1 MPGQFESILDK
12 LQAKLGKQTIR
23 KASSIA
29 RPKPRPDVIRM
40 QAINDFMKRNPR
52 AGGGLLNGSSE
63 EAAAAAFRKK
73 VDELMDDGYDF
84 GEAVR
89 EAMRQG
95 YDKGG
100 MVKLVEYVES
110 LPKGTTVTLKMVQ
123 DYVKKNKLKVNI
135 QNFFNR
141 KAPKIKG
148 KKFIS
153 DTRVKDLKLTD
164 TEKANIE
171 KYGKA
176 KYDKLKT
183 PTDKMRV
190 RRGEDVGSLAPEKT
204 QKVKFKKEYDK
215 AIKYYKKK
223 GVEPNID
230 SLRRNI
236 ARNKGKFK
244 ATGVKLRGEAGL
256 SSVLKNYEKADL
268 IKDLKKGK
276 NLGEIAIEYFDKNE
290 KQVLKTLEGKRDYTK
305 PLGRISGE
313 LGNIVKKDKE
323 AIKLYNKIVK
333 ANSFKKSKSVNK
345 YVKDLETLLPFAQE
359 QGLVPKVNTKGVK
372 IDTASKY
379 FQHAYKTKSEPI
391 SKLFGYFE
399 KVGIEHPGGVTR
411 AVIFND
417 PATLNEIVA
426 TMPDTNI
433 LSGSTYDKYA
443 TGQAQY
449 YKRTGDSKYIKSLN
463 KIINQK
469 AKEFGKPRTILD
481 VKKGKVVRRPTKFS
495 LMKPDMFTDA
505 KSYINEYIVA
515 GGSKRDSFN
524 KLDPTLQN
532 AIKQYEKGNTVKGNQ
547 KLKQALNKVLGVA
560 KPVVKVA
567 GKILKPVG
575 IATGLSAV
583 NTALQAGERNPFDLA
598 GAYIT
603 ADPEV
608 ATTGR
613 RIRQDPEFR
622 TKYMADILSKPLDEG
637 TYDAMDESFTSYF
650 DGGIV
655 SALKGVK

>member
-1 MPGQFESILDK
+1 MSEFISILER
-12 LQAKLGKQTIR
+12 IR
-23 KASSIA
+23 
-29 RPKPRPDVIRM
+29 P
-40 QAINDFMKRNPR
+40 
-52 AGGGLLNGSSE
+52 
-63 EAAAAAFRKK
+63 
-73 VDELMDDGYDF
+73 
-84 GEAVR
+84 
-89 EAMRQG
+89 G

-100 MVKLVEYVES
+100 MVKLVEYAKG
-110 LPKGTTVTLKMVQ
+110 LPKNTVFTRKMAQ
-123 DYVKKNKLKVNI
+123 DFLKKNKLEANVE
-135 QNFFNR
+135 NFFNR
-141 KAPKIKG
+141 KAPNIKG
-148 KKFIS
+148 LKVDTSFQYS
-153 DTRVKDLKLTD
+153 DTAKK
-164 TEKANIE
+164 NIE
-171 KYGKA
+171 KFGKS
-176 KYDKLKT
+176 KYDKLSVENKY
-183 PTDKMRV
+183 RV
-190 RRGEDVGSLAPEKT
+190 RRGEDVGKLAPEKT

-223 GVEPNID
+223 GVEPNMDTI
-230 SLRRNI
+230 RKNI
-236 ARNKGKFK
+236 AANKGKFK
-244 ATGVKLRGEAGL
+244 ATGVKVKGEAGL

-305 PLGRISGE
+305 PLARISTE
-313 LGNIVKKDKE
+313 LGQIVKADKK

-333 ANSFKKSKSVNK
+333 ANSFKKSKSASK
-345 YVKDLETLLPFAQE
+345 YVRDLETLLPFAQE

-443 TGQAQY
+443 TGQAQF

-495 LMKPDMFTDA
+495 LTNPNTFVDA
-505 KSYINEYIVA
+505 KSFINEYIVA
-515 GGSKRDSFN
+515 GGSGRKNFN
-524 KLDPTLQN
+524 KLDPTLQES
-532 AIKQYEKGNTVKGNQ
+532 IKQYEKGNKVKGNQ
-547 KLKQALNKVLGVA
+547 KLRQALSKILGVGKAVARPVVRAVAPIVPVVGPAITALGVA
-560 KPVVKVA
+560 DVAEAAQRGAKGPVESPIA
-567 GKILKPVG
+567 YYFGPDAAEGLMNLK
-575 IATGLSAV
+575 ARARR
-583 NTALQAGERNPFDLA
+583 GELPDLA
-598 GAYIT
+598 
-603 ADPEV
+603 
-608 ATTGR
+608 
-613 RIRQDPEFR
+613 
-622 TKYMADILSKPLDEG
+622 DE
-637 TYDAMDESFTSYF
+637 TDFTSF
-650 DGGIV
+650 RNGGIV
-655 SALKGVK
+655 AVKGVI

>member
-12 LQAKLGKQTIR
+12 LQTKLGKQTIKR
-23 KASSIA
+23 ASTIA
-29 RPKPRPDVIRM
+29 RPKPRPDVIQI
-40 QAINDFMKRNPR
+40 QAINDFMRRNPK
-52 AGGGLLNGSSE
+52 ADGGSVNGSE
-63 EAAAAAFRKK
+63 QAAFRAK
-73 VDELMDDGYDF
+73 VEELMDDGYDF

-135 QNFFNR
+135 PNFFNR
-141 KAPKIKG
+141 KAKNIKG

-164 TEKANIE
+164 TEKANIK

-176 KYDKLKT
+176 KYDKLKR
-183 PTDKMRV
+183 PDQKMRV
-190 RRGEDVGSLAPEKT
+190 RQGQDVGSLAPEKT
-204 QKVKFKKEYDK
+204 QKVKFKKEYNK

-223 GVEPNID
+223 GVKPNID

-244 ATGVKLRGEAGL
+244 ATGVKLKGEAGL

-276 NLGEIAIEYFDKNE
+276 NLGEIAVEYFDKNE
-290 KQVLKTLEGKRDYTK
+290 KQILKTLEGKRDYTK
-305 PLGRISGE
+305 PLGRISTE
-313 LGNIVKKDKE
+313 LGNIVKADKE

-333 ANSFKKSKSVNK
+333 ANSFKKTKSANK
-345 YVKDLETLLPFAQE
+345 YVKELETLLPFAQE

-433 LSGSTYDKYA
+433 ISGQTYDKYA
-443 TGQAQY
+443 TGQAQF

-495 LMKPDMFTDA
+495 LMKPDTFTDA

-515 GGSKRDSFN
+515 GGSKRDNFN

-547 KLKQALNKVLGVA
+547 KLRQAINKVLGVGKAIA
-560 KPVVKVA
+560 KPVLRLAAPIIPFA
-567 GKILKPVG
+567 GPAIM
-575 IATGLSAV
+575 AS
-583 NTALQAGERNPFDLA
+583 
-598 GAYIT
+598 GAY
-603 ADPEV
+603 DV
-608 ATTGR
+608 AKAAEQGA
-613 RIRQDPEFR
+613 
-622 TKYMADILSKPLDEG
+622 YGLDESPVAYYLG
-637 TYDAMDESFTSYF
+637 PEAALGLKSLKEKAALSENTPYQEIEDYLPEEDLS
-650 DGGIV
+650 GIV
-655 SALKGVK
+655 SLKGVQ

>member
-1 MPGQFESILDK
+1 MPGQFEGILDK
-12 LQAKLGKQTIR
+12 LQTKLGKQTIKR
-23 KASSIA
+23 ASTINRP
-29 RPKPRPDVIRM
+29 RPKREVQQIQIFNEFNR
-40 QAINDFMKRNPR
+40 RNPK
-52 AGGGLLNGSSE
+52 ADGGSADDYEPS
-63 EAAAAAFRKK
+63 AFSKK
-73 VDELMDDGYDF
+73 VNELMDDGYDF

-110 LPKGTTVTLKMVQ
+110 LPQGTTVTLKMVQ

-135 QNFFNR
+135 PNFFNR
-141 KAPKIKG
+141 KAKNIKG

-153 DTRVKDLKLTD
+153 DTRVKDLKLTN
-164 TEKANIE
+164 TEKTNIE

-183 PTDKMRV
+183 ASEKMRV
-190 RRGEDVGSLAPEKT
+190 RQGQDVGSLAPEKT

-223 GVEPNID
+223 GVEPNMDTI
-230 SLRRNI
+230 RKNI
-236 ARNKGKFK
+236 AANKGKFK
-244 ATGVKLRGEAGL
+244 ATGIKVKGEAGL
-256 SSVLKNYEKADL
+256 SSVLKNYEKTDL

-290 KQVLKTLEGKRDYTK
+290 KQILKTLEGKRDYTK
-305 PLGRISGE
+305 PLGRISTE
-313 LGNIVKKDKE
+313 LGNIVKADKE

-333 ANSFKKSKSVNK
+333 ANSFKKSKSASK

-391 SKLFGYFE
+391 SKLFGHFE

-426 TMPDTNI
+426 TMPDTNT

-443 TGQAQY
+443 TGQAQF

-495 LMKPDMFTDA
+495 LMKPDTFTDA

-515 GGSKRDSFN
+515 GGSKRDNFN

-547 KLKQALNKVLGVA
+547 KLKQAISKVLGVGKAIA
-560 KPVVKVA
+560 KPVVRLAAPIIPFA
-567 GKILKPVG
+567 GPAIM
-575 IATGLSAV
+575 AS
-583 NTALQAGERNPFDLA
+583 
-598 GAYIT
+598 GAY
-603 ADPEV
+603 DV
-608 ATTGR
+608 AKAAEQGA
-613 RIRQDPEFR
+613 
-622 TKYMADILSKPLDEG
+622 YGLDESPVA
-637 TYDAMDESFTSYF
+637 YYF
-650 DGGIV
+650 GPEAALGLKGLKERAALSENTPYQEIEDYLPEEDLSGIV
-655 SALKGVK
+655 SLKGVQ

>member
-12 LQAKLGKQTIR
+12 LQKKLGKQTIR
-23 KASSIA
+23 KASTIA
-29 RPKPRPDVIRM
+29 RPKPRPDVIQM
-40 QAINDFMKRNPR
+40 QAINDFIKRNPR

-63 EAAAAAFRKK
+63 EAAASAFRKK

-95 YDKGG
+95 FDKGG

-110 LPKGTTVTLKMVQ
+110 LPKGTTVTLEMVK

-141 KAPKIKG
+141 RAPKIKG

-176 KYDKLKT
+176 KYDKLNT
-183 PTDKMRV
+183 QDKYAV
-190 RRGEDVGSLAPEKT
+190 RQGREVGKLAPEKT

-223 GVEPNID
+223 GVEPNMDTI
-230 SLRRNI
+230 RKNI
-236 ARNKGKFK
+236 AANKGKFK
-244 ATGVKLRGEAGL
+244 ATGVKVRGEAGL

-290 KQVLKTLEGKRDYTK
+290 KQVLKVLEGKRDYTK
-305 PLGRISGE
+305 PLGRISTE
-313 LGNIVKKDKE
+313 LGQIVKADKE

-333 ANSFKKSKSVNK
+333 ANSFKKTKSASK

-426 TMPDTNI
+426 TMPDTNT

-443 TGQAQY
+443 TGQAQF

-481 VKKGKVVRRPTKFS
+481 IKKGKVVRRPTKFS
-495 LMKPDMFTDA
+495 LMNPDMFTDA

-547 KLKQALNKVLGVA
+547 KLKQALSKVLGVGKAIA
-560 KPVVKVA
+560 KPVVRLAAPIIPFA
-567 GKILKPVG
+567 GPAIM
-575 IATGLSAV
+575 AS
-583 NTALQAGERNPFDLA
+583 
-598 GAYIT
+598 GAYDV
-603 ADPEV
+603 AKAAEQGAYGLDESPVAYYFGPE
-608 ATTGR
+608 AALGLKGLKER
-613 RIRQDPEFR
+613 
-622 TKYMADILSKPLDEG
+622 AALSKNTPYQEIEDYLPEEDL
-637 TYDAMDESFTSYF
+637 S
-650 DGGIV
+650 GIV
-655 SALKGVK
+655 SLKGVQ

>member
-1 MPGQFESILDK
+1 
-12 LQAKLGKQTIR
+12 
-23 KASSIA
+23 
-29 RPKPRPDVIRM
+29 
-40 QAINDFMKRNPR
+40 
-52 AGGGLLNGSSE
+52 
-63 EAAAAAFRKK
+63 
-73 VDELMDDGYDF
+73 MDDGYEF

-135 QNFFNR
+135 PNFFNR
-141 KAPKIKG
+141 KAQNIKG

-164 TEKANIE
+164 TEKTNIE

-183 PTDKMRV
+183 ASEKMRV
-190 RRGEDVGSLAPEKT
+190 RQGQDVGSLAPEKT

-230 SLRRNI
+230 TIRKNI
-236 ARNKGKFK
+236 AANKGKFK
-244 ATGVKLRGEAGL
+244 ATGVKLKGEAGL

-276 NLGEIAIEYFDKNE
+276 NLGEIAIDYFDKNE
-290 KQVLKTLEGKRDYTK
+290 KQVLKVLEGKRDYTK

-313 LGNIVKKDKE
+313 LGNAVKADKE

-333 ANSFKKSKSVNK
+333 TNSFKKSKSANK

-359 QGLVPKVNTKGVK
+359 QGLVPKVNSKGVK

-426 TMPDTNI
+426 TMPDTNT

-443 TGQAQY
+443 TGQAQF

-495 LMKPDMFTDA
+495 LMQPDTFTDA

-515 GGSKRDSFN
+515 GGSKRDNFN

-547 KLKQALNKVLGVA
+547 KLKQAISKVLGVGKAIA
-560 KPVVKVA
+560 KPVVRLAAPIIPFAGPAIMASGALDVA
-567 GKILKPVG
+567 K
-575 IATGLSAV
+575 AAE
-583 NTALQAGERNPFDLA
+583 Q
-598 GAYIT
+598 GAY
-603 ADPEV
+603 
-608 ATTGR
+608 G
-613 RIRQDPEFR
+613 
-622 TKYMADILSKPLDEG
+622 LDESPVAYYLG
-637 TYDAMDESFTSYF
+637 PEAALGLKSLKEKAALSENTPYQEIEDYLPEEDLS
-650 DGGIV
+650 GIV
-655 SALKGVK
+655 SLKGVQ

>member
-1 MPGQFESILDK
+1 MSEFVSILEK
-12 LQAKLGKQTIR
+12 IR
-23 KASSIA
+23 T
-29 RPKPRPDVIRM
+29 
-40 QAINDFMKRNPR
+40 
-52 AGGGLLNGSSE
+52 
-63 EAAAAAFRKK
+63 
-73 VDELMDDGYDF
+73 
-84 GEAVR
+84 
-89 EAMRQG
+89 G

-100 MVKLVEYVES
+100 MVKLVEYAKS
-110 LPKGTTVTLKMVQ
+110 LPKDTVLTRKMVQ
-123 DYVKKNKLKVNI
+123 DFLKKNKLEANVE
-135 QNFFNR
+135 NFFNR
-141 KAPKIKG
+141 KAPNIKG
-148 KKFIS
+148 LKVDTSFQYS
-153 DTRVKDLKLTD
+153 DTAKK
-164 TEKANIE
+164 NIE
-171 KYGKA
+171 KFGKS
-176 KYDKLKT
+176 KYDKLNT
-183 PTDKMRV
+183 QDKYAV
-190 RRGEDVGSLAPEKT
+190 RQGREVGKLAPEKT

-230 SLRRNI
+230 TIRKNI
-236 ARNKGKFK
+236 AANKGKFK
-244 ATGVKLRGEAGL
+244 ATGVKVKGEAGL

-305 PLGRISGE
+305 PLARISTE
-313 LGNIVKKDKE
+313 LGQIVKADKK

-333 ANSFKKSKSVNK
+333 ANSFKKSKSASK

-359 QGLVPKVNTKGVK
+359 QGLVPKVNAKGVK

-443 TGQAQY
+443 TGQAQF

-547 KLKQALNKVLGVA
+547 KLKKALNKVLGIGGKVLSGASKVA
-560 KPVVKVA
+560 KP
-567 GKILKPVG
+567 
-575 IATGLSAV
+575 LSAV
-583 NTALQAGERNPFDLA
+583 VGPYAVMSAAAKADDMGIKLGLGDQTTAFLMGDPQAAIDMYKMRN
-598 GAYIT
+598 
-603 ADPEV
+603 
-608 ATTGR
+608 
-613 RIRQDPEFR
+613 DPEFR
-622 TKYMADILSKPLDEG
+622 KQEIAKSYSMPLDEG
-637 TYDAMDESFTSYF
+637 TYDVMDESFTSYF

>member
-1 MPGQFESILDK
+1 MPGQFEGILDK
-12 LQAKLGKQTIR
+12 LQTKLGKQTIKR
-23 KASSIA
+23 ASTINRP
-29 RPKPRPDVIRM
+29 RPKREVQQIQIFNEFNR
-40 QAINDFMKRNPR
+40 RNPK
-52 AGGGLLNGSSE
+52 ADGGSADDYEPS
-63 EAAAAAFRKK
+63 AFSKK
-73 VDELMDDGYDF
+73 VNELMDDGYDF

-135 QNFFNR
+135 PNFFNR
-141 KAPKIKG
+141 KAQNIKG

-164 TEKANIE
+164 TEKTNIK

-183 PTDKMRV
+183 ASEKMRV
-190 RRGEDVGSLAPEKT
+190 RQGQDVGSLAPEKT

-223 GVEPNID
+223 GVEPNMDTI
-230 SLRRNI
+230 RKNI
-236 ARNKGKFK
+236 AANKGKFK
-244 ATGVKLRGEAGL
+244 ATGIKVRGEAGL
-256 SSVLKNYEKADL
+256 SSVLKNYEKTDL

-290 KQVLKTLEGKRDYTK
+290 KQILKTLEGKRDYTK
-305 PLGRISGE
+305 PLGRISTE
-313 LGNIVKKDKE
+313 LGNIVKADKE

-333 ANSFKKSKSVNK
+333 ANSFKKSKSASK

-391 SKLFGYFE
+391 SKLFGHFE

-426 TMPDTNI
+426 TMPDTNT

-443 TGQAQY
+443 TGQAQF

-495 LMKPDMFTDA
+495 LMKPDTFTDA

-515 GGSKRDSFN
+515 GGSKRDNFN

-547 KLKQALNKVLGVA
+547 KLKQAISKVLGVGKAIA
-560 KPVVKVA
+560 KPVVRLAAPIIPFA
-567 GKILKPVG
+567 GPAIM
-575 IATGLSAV
+575 AS
-583 NTALQAGERNPFDLA
+583 
-598 GAYIT
+598 GAY
-603 ADPEV
+603 DV
-608 ATTGR
+608 AKAAEQGA
-613 RIRQDPEFR
+613 
-622 TKYMADILSKPLDEG
+622 YGLDESPVA
-637 TYDAMDESFTSYF
+637 YYF
-650 DGGIV
+650 GPEAALGLKGLKERAALSENTPYQEIEDYLPEEDLSGIV
-655 SALKGVK
+655 SLKGVQ